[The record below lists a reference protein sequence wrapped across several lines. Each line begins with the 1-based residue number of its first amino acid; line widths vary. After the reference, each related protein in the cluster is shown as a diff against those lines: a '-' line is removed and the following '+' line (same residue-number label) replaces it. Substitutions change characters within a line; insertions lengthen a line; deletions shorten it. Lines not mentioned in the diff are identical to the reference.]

1 MKKKISFAY
10 KCIKASVRFFY
21 PKTAVY
27 GEENLPEGPCVIVG
41 NHAQANGPIACELYF
56 PGEHVTWTVA
66 EMMDRKTVPAYAYQD
81 FWSKKPEGVRWFYKM
96 VAHLIGPLSE
106 CVFQNADTI
115 PVYRDRR
122 IFETF
127 QKSVE
132 AMKEG
137 ARVIIFPEE
146 YEEHNNVVHEFQHGF
161 VDLAKRY
168 FRENGEEISFVPLYV
183 CPALKRLV
191 IGKPIRYDH
200 EAKIKDEQV
209 RICEYLMNEISEI
222 AYGLPRHR
230 VVPYPNISKKEYPE
244 NIRPEGMG
252 KTLPDEA
259 AETIQK

>member
-21 PKTAVY
+21 PKTEVY

-56 PGEHVTWTVA
+56 PGEHATWTIA

-81 FWSKKPEGVRWFYKM
+81 FWSNKPKGVRWFYKI

-115 PVYRDRR
+115 PVYKDRR

-168 FRENGEEISFVPLYV
+168 FREEGEEISFVPLYV

-230 VVPYPNISKKEYPE
+230 VVPYPNVSKKEYPE